1 MLKEVKDLLRN
12 PFLTIVVLG
21 SAYICVDFFTGL
33 SLITPKT
40 QATVVQIDLLQGIG
54 FLVAWTAIIVT
65 FARLYTNSLRDRDKT
80 NQLIEQVMS
89 SQIQTNKVA
98 REAIDIGQ
106 EVLEKM
112 GSAEHLPLADAENIR
127 ED

>member
-33 SLITPKT
+33 SLITPKN

-65 FARLYTNSLRDRDKT
+65 FARLYTNSLRDRDRT
-80 NQLIEQVMS
+80 NQLSRVEI
-89 SQIQTNKVA
+89 KWA
-98 REAIDIGQ
+98 AW
-106 EVLEKM
+106 
-112 GSAEHLPLADAENIR
+112 AEDP
-127 ED
+127 